1 MEFLFFLVLFEI
13 TLLLN
18 KLLQIYED
26 KSFYFHRTLNFK
38 YWNKGLWTHTSPWIL
53 KRKISK
59 PRTYKDE
66 FIIIPLPV
74 YLLSQPHLPALLD
87 IQLGK
92 PRNYIFFS
100 CHLSGPID
108 AVFYCCFNTYMC
120 RHECTHTHTHT
131 PSISVSSPHPHC
143 HFPYSSYSHC
153 LTDLQ
158 R

>member
-1 MEFLFFLVLFEI
+1 MVLFEI

-92 PRNYIFFS
+92 PRNYIFFPVTFQVQLMQFFIVVLIRTCADMS
-100 CHLSGPID
+100 
-108 AVFYCCFNTYMC
+108 A
-120 RHECTHTHTHT
+120 HT
-131 PSISVSSPHPHC
+131 PTPTHHLFLSAHPILTAT
-143 HFPYSSYSHC
+143 SHIQAT
-153 LTDLQ
+153 LIA
-158 R
+158 